1 MRQRPAATL
10 LCSMR
15 RAVVI
20 ALVVVVVVTG
30 LPVFMGMNGMAFCAD
45 CGPGLLGPMTCLAAL
60 AAAGFALPL
69 LLSRRAGATRY
80 RALRSRLLAHLL
92 ERPPQLV
99 TA

>member
-1 MRQRPAATL
+1 
-10 LCSMR
+10 MR

-30 LPVFMGMNGMAFCAD
+30 LPVFMGMDGMAFCAD
-45 CGPGLLGPMTCLAAL
+45 CGPGLLGPMICLAAL
-60 AAAGFALPL
+60 AAGLALPR
-69 LLSRRAGATRY
+69 LLSRRAGAKY
-80 RALRSRLLAHLL
+80 RVLRSRLLSHLL